1 MFTGII
7 THIGKFTKRSGNQFE
22 FSVPDDFSKKVEI
35 GFSVAVSG
43 VCLTV
48 KEKSKTSVVFDIMP
62 ETLNKTI
69 FKNLEPGAIV
79 NLELPL
85 TVNTFLSGHI
95 LQGHVDGRGRVKG
108 KELSRQGRASPKAG
122 GKSQI
127 LKINI
132 PNTLSKYIVNKGSIS
147 VNGVS
152 LTVIKAGKNYFTVGI
167 IPFTLENTML
177 HSIKIGD
184 YVNIEVDILAKYVER
199 LMKK

>member
-7 THIGKFTKRSGNQFE
+7 TYTGKFTKRLGNQFE
-22 FSVPDDFSKKVEI
+22 FSVPDELSKKIEI

-48 KEKSKTSVVFDIMP
+48 KGKSKTSVVFDIMS

-69 FKNLEPGAIV
+69 FKNLESGAIV

-95 LQGHVDGRGRVKG
+95 LQGHVDTTAKLFSM
-108 KELSRQGRASPKAG
+108 KEEGSSR
-122 GKSQI
+122 I
-127 LKINI
+127 LRFEILPAFLKF
-132 PNTLSKYIVNKGSIS
+132 IVEKGSIA
-147 VNGVS
+147 VNGIS
-152 LTVIKAGKNYFTVGI
+152 LTVIQTGKDFFTVGI
-167 IPFTLENTML
+167 IPYTLKNTSL
-177 HSIKIGD
+177 GDIKTGD

-199 LMKK
+199 MMKK